1 LHPATTPG
9 AKIFTAEDASD
20 MYTNID
26 ATLGLNTIHEILSTY
41 ESIPTNFP
49 KEFFLLVL
57 ETIMNNNIFS
67 FGDTYWLQIN
77 GTPMGTPA
85 APLYSI
91 ITFGHHENTSILQII
106 ITKI

>member
-1 LHPATTPG
+1 
-9 AKIFTAEDASD
+9 
-20 MYTNID
+20 
-26 ATLGLNTIHEILSTY
+26 
-41 ESIPTNFP
+41 
-49 KEFFLLVL
+49 
-57 ETIMNNNIFS
+57 MNNNIFS